1 MESYAKDTL
10 EGSTGHVLLQTSRS
24 TLSLAPNETWDAL
37 DVLQHTSE
45 VILDPDFAVVS
56 AGKVALVAFIV
67 GVALLLCSC
76 YWHSA
81 FWYNNFWSTEDS
93 LSAPLKPQAETNAEA
108 KHEKGL
114 DSGTDQRT
122 SGSSAAAGSDPTASE
137 GIASATSRTS
147 RISMSRTRSLR
158 WAADLE
164 SDPENEDDW
173 NPLRSLGLVSLA
185 RSVGTVASSTH
196 FTSDPHEKHREDIW
210 KYIEETNTSWRIFL
224 RIVCALAQVWS
235 MLGLM
240 YWSLLTKDDE
250 LMDCYSHPHGK
261 FVNHLCTYT
270 HACLRGFPIVAANVT
285 LVLMIRILV
294 QNRIYYSM
302 LSLGYVL
309 DFTETKI
316 MHTYWPYLFV
326 FSMAQGGAHLLL
338 KMYYDP
344 DPIEVE
350 SYISLARK
358 FAVPG
363 AIFLSFFFRYADIE
377 NTLVPLNQLVERDYT
392 KDDRKFHSLSKL
404 EALNERVLAFDARH
418 RDVVGETWDAIGK
431 SPALAD
437 VFQNI
442 ITTYDEASTNFYA
455 TRKHYEWG
463 FFRSLWPAAVLLDR
477 RLDREDPSTRSWFE
491 AVTIIAVGCVVV
503 VFFSIC
509 FFVAS
514 IWRNLIL
521 GSQYKKLSIGAI
533 DLVTETGLAILVLL
547 CHALLV
553 IHFLNR
559 TIRGMFYFDM
569 STARSEV
576 DVDKL

>member
-1 MESYAKDTL
+1 
-10 EGSTGHVLLQTSRS
+10 
-24 TLSLAPNETWDAL
+24 
-37 DVLQHTSE
+37 
-45 VILDPDFAVVS
+45 
-56 AGKVALVAFIV
+56 
-67 GVALLLCSC
+67 
-76 YWHSA
+76 
-81 FWYNNFWSTEDS
+81 
-93 LSAPLKPQAETNAEA
+93 
-108 KHEKGL
+108 
-114 DSGTDQRT
+114 
-122 SGSSAAAGSDPTASE
+122 
-137 GIASATSRTS
+137 
-147 RISMSRTRSLR
+147 
-158 WAADLE
+158 
-164 SDPENEDDW
+164 
-173 NPLRSLGLVSLA
+173 
-185 RSVGTVASSTH
+185 
-196 FTSDPHEKHREDIW
+196 
-210 KYIEETNTSWRIFL
+210 
-224 RIVCALAQVWS
+224 
-235 MLGLM
+235 
-240 YWSLLTKDDE
+240 
-250 LMDCYSHPHGK
+250 
-261 FVNHLCTYT
+261 
-270 HACLRGFPIVAANVT
+270 
-285 LVLMIRILV
+285 
-294 QNRIYYSM
+294 
-302 LSLGYVL
+302 
-309 DFTETKI
+309 